1 MQALY
6 DYLNKKVSQ
15 VITEEDFDVIRSH
28 FTYKKLRKRQF
39 FLEEGEICRS
49 FAFIVKGA
57 MRQYYI
63 DEKGVEY
70 TINLFV
76 EDWWAGDRES
86 FVEQTPSAYYL
97 DAWESCEVLLI
108 TREDTLKLCAE
119 CPAFNEMLL
128 KLDERNNIATQKRI
142 TSTISLNAEMRYQ
155 YFVDNYPFFLNR
167 FPQHIIASFLGI
179 TKDTLS
185 RIRKKMILK

>member
-6 DYLNKKVSQ
+6 DYLSKKVSQ
-15 VITEEDFDVIRSH
+15 VITEEDFDVIKGH

-39 FLEEGEICRS
+39 FLEEGEICKNY
-49 FAFIVKGA
+49 AFIVKGA

-63 DEKGVEY
+63 DDKGVEY

-86 FVEQTPSAYYL
+86 FVMQTPSVYYL
-97 DAWESCEVLLI
+97 DAWEPCEVLLI

-119 CPAFNEMLL
+119 CSAFNEMLL

-185 RIRKKMILK
+185 RIRKKMMRK